1 MKILIVSLFFPQK
14 MASHAGGRY
23 VYEIV
28 KNLSQ
33 NHEVY
38 LATRIEEQE
47 YSSLESLKP
56 YCHAIFP
63 YSYRP
68 VAKRGLFDTI
78 SLVCNY
84 IGFSRYADRLICEG
98 KYNLIQVEWVEAA
111 LLIGR
116 GKTPM
121 ALDAHDVITKPAA
134 RQFDK
139 GKGINR
145 IIKYLGYIMVKRLEL
160 TIARK
165 FQVIFT
171 RSEFDNKYLRQMDDA
186 LRVITVPHPAG
197 LDITDKVYEPRK
209 NTILFIAS
217 FKYRRVNVEAALWFY
232 REVFT
237 LVRKEVPEARF
248 IIAGYGPPE
257 ELTCLAQSD
266 LQVSV
271 TGFVDDLDRCYKEAA
286 VFVAP
291 ILTGGGIIVKILDAL
306 AAGTPVV
313 STTFGN
319 EGIRAVPG
327 HDLLVADTPKA
338 FAAAVVRFLMEK
350 EFARQIGENGQEFVR
365 KNYSLESVMKIIE
378 SAYDEMVSP
387 GEDHNAKTI
396 SY

>member
-139 GKGINR
+139 SKGINR

-319 EGIRAVPG
+319 EGIGAVPG

-338 FAAAVVRFLMEK
+338 FAAAVVRFLMEQ

-378 SAYDEMVSP
+378 SAYDEIVSP
-387 GEDHNAKTI
+387 GEDHRAKTI